1 MRTIPV
7 SYTHLTGG
15 ENFKVTGLLKDFQIQ
30 TFTSEKKPFM
40 AIGKKPFYGVVHLRL
55 KEPFID
61 NLQKLNKAAK
71 EAFPDKT
78 IDFGNYQQVITDQY
92 NSVRVFRNATL
103 MAAMTMF
110 FIMLMGLIGYTTDE
124 VYRRS
129 KEIAIRKV
137 NGAEASM
144 ILELLSRDIL
154 YVAVPAVFIGTI
166 AAWYVNTLWMEQ
178 FTEQIPLGWIAVC
191 LLYTSNRYLL
201 ANLL

>member
-1 MRTIPV
+1 M
-7 SYTHLTGG
+7 
-15 ENFKVTGLLKDFQIQ
+15 
-30 TFTSEKKPFM
+30 
-40 AIGKKPFYGVVHLRL
+40 HLRL

-166 AAWYVNTLWMEQ
+166 AALDGTVHGTNSARLDCICVGTDWQSGNHSWLCSVEIMVDCE
-178 FTEQIPLGWIAVC
+178 
-191 LLYTSNRYLL
+191 
-201 ANLL
+201 